1 MKLYEYVFQNTRSSN
16 SSSSRDA
23 SPIRARDWP
32 LPDLVDQSERRQ
44 MENVQ
49 SENQREFGSFL
60 AYRCCI
66 HVNHDLNLVNS
77 GIVSGPSS
85 PSITIS
91 PLALQPNPTFSFPDN
106 PRPSW
111 ELKRREA
118 VWDLFQSESAFLRDH
133 LMALKNVTKSFFTQ
147 QFLLEVFLFR
157 FSWNLWR
164 RFRLKDLWCLPSLKF
179 SLEILMNFV
188 V

>member
-1 MKLYEYVFQNTRSSN
+1 
-16 SSSSRDA
+16 
-23 SPIRARDWP
+23 
-32 LPDLVDQSERRQ
+32 

-60 AYRCCI
+60 AYRWLI

-133 LMALKNVTKSFFTQ
+133 LMALKNVRKSFYSTVVNVNISGLHGTSEEGSGWRICDVCRAWSSLWKSWWT
-147 QFLLEVFLFR
+147 LLCKM
-157 FSWNLWR
+157 N
-164 RFRLKDLWCLPSLKF
+164 SLIIVKY
-179 SLEILMNFV
+179 
-188 V
+188 